1 MSAHVKKKVTVALTG
16 DGGDELF
23 GGYNRYIY
31 SNLVLK
37 IIKYMPYIFRK
48 YFSKI
53 GKSIST
59 NNYNKYLFFLNY
71 ISNTISNPGDKLHK
85 IFDKLENVENESDL
99 FLSLI
104 SEWNNQ
110 DRIFN
115 QNYNGTDCIEIFC
128 KNLNFNKNPIEKM
141 MLADLKYYL
150 PDDIL
155 TKIDRAA
162 MYSSL
167 ETRVP
172 FLNKNIFNIVK
183 NMPLEYKI
191 NNKKGKIILRKI
203 LKKYLPLNLIN
214 RPKMGFAIPLDTYLR
229 EDLKEW
235 ASDLINSENFY
246 SDYFDKKI
254 LKQYWIEHLSQKR
267 NWHTKLWP
275 ILSFIS
281 WNIN

>member
-1 MSAHVKKKVTVALTG
+1 
-16 DGGDELF
+16 
-23 GGYNRYIY
+23 
-31 SNLVLK
+31 
-37 IIKYMPYIFRK
+37 
-48 YFSKI
+48 
-53 GKSIST
+53 
-59 NNYNKYLFFLNY
+59 
-71 ISNTISNPGDKLHK
+71 
-85 IFDKLENVENESDL
+85 
-99 FLSLI
+99 
-104 SEWNNQ
+104 
-110 DRIFN
+110 
-115 QNYNGTDCIEIFC
+115 
-128 KNLNFNKNPIEKM
+128 M

-191 NNKKGKIILRKI
+191 NNKKGKIILRQI

-254 LKQYWIEHLSQKR
+254 LKQYWIEHLSQKEIGIQNSGR
-267 NWHTKLWP
+267 SYHLYLG
-275 ILSFIS
+275 ILINDFLYFFLLFWSF
-281 WNIN
+281 